1 MGLRVELESILEKTG
16 EKRKKHAQKGHFGA
30 ARSRL
35 LTKVIQNCHDESNK
49 TGKSRFCSYYPPN
62 SLSNDSSRGVTKRR
76 GRSSLSLRRIE
87 SRQEDSPSMTLK
99 KCELIL
105 RRPLIFLQIWWTI
118 SMQYLSQKYQQQKKV
133 LLITNVHQIGGRPF
147 RGTWT

>member
-16 EKRKKHAQKGHFGA
+16 EERKKHAQKGHFGA

-49 TGKSRFCSYYPPN
+49 TAKSRFCSYYPPN

-87 SRQEDSPSMTLK
+87 SHQEDSPSMTLK
-99 KCELIL
+99 NVNF
-105 RRPLIFLQIWWTI
+105 PLKATGYDFFSNKT
-118 SMQYLSQKYQQQKKV
+118 
-133 LLITNVHQIGGRPF
+133 
-147 RGTWT
+147 

>member
-16 EKRKKHAQKGHFGA
+16 EERKKHAQKGHFGA

-35 LTKVIQNCHDESNK
+35 LTKVIQNCHDESNI
-49 TGKSRFCSYYPPN
+49 TAKSRFCSYYPPN

-87 SRQEDSPSMTLK
+87 SHQEDSPSMTLK
-99 KCELIL
+99 NVNF
-105 RRPLIFLQIWWTI
+105 PLKATGYDFFSNKT
-118 SMQYLSQKYQQQKKV
+118 
-133 LLITNVHQIGGRPF
+133 
-147 RGTWT
+147 